1 MSQEESHVQVAGSY
15 SSGSS
20 WGPAV
25 STHVQVTFTGRKER
39 VEKLEEEG
47 ENRMGCLS
55 SKEKYR

>member
-1 MSQEESHVQVAGSY
+1 MSQEESHVQVAESY

-39 VEKLEEEG
+39 VEKLEEG
-47 ENRMGCLS
+47 KNRMGCLS